1 MCIFLFLTTSKSKTW
16 TKCLTV
22 FYFKVFK
29 FYLELIESLLCL
41 LVVDDKF
48 NGFDV
53 SVCHNKN
60 DALILV
66 IPKISASLSDKK
78 RHLNGLYCVSCYS
91 VPKTGRQR
99 IYNHFCSFSELKKSL
114 HRHLFLKSGARLAIM
129 PKELKGFPYRISF
142 KVLQIYGN
150 NFIRAPFA
158 WDCRKVRQLP
168 RRPRR
173 RLCLR
178 AQLKL

>member
-1 MCIFLFLTTSKSKTW
+1 M
-16 TKCLTV
+16 

-29 FYLELIESLLCL
+29 FYFELIESLLCL

-48 NGFDV
+48 NGFNV

-66 IPKISASLSDKK
+66 FPKISASLSDKK

-129 PKELKGFPYRISF
+129 PKELKGLPYRISF
-142 KVLQIYGN
+142 KILQIYGN

>member
-1 MCIFLFLTTSKSKTW
+1 MSKTW

-22 FYFKVFK
+22 CSAFYYQGFKSYFE
-29 FYLELIESLLCL
+29 FLEFLLRL

-66 IPKISASLSDKK
+66 FPKISASLSDKK
-78 RHLNGLYCVSCYS
+78 RHLNGLNCVSCYY

-99 IYNHFCSFSELKKSL
+99 NLNRRRILCRFSSASCYYTPITGRQRSYNGNRLSSALELIL
-114 HRHLFLKSGARLAIM
+114 PRHRFLKSGARLGIM
-129 PKELKGFPYRISF
+129 PKELKGLPYRISL
-142 KVLQIYGN
+142 KVLQIYGKI
-150 NFIRAPFA
+150 FIRAPF
-158 WDCRKVRQLP
+158 P
-168 RRPRR
+168 
-173 RLCLR
+173 
-178 AQLKL
+178 

>member
-1 MCIFLFLTTSKSKTW
+1 MVCIFLFSTTSKSKTW

-22 FYFKVFK
+22 FYFQVFK
-29 FYLELIESLLCL
+29 FYFELIESLLRL

-99 IYNHFCSFSELKKSL
+99 IYNHFCSFYEWKKSL
-114 HRHLFLKSGARLAIM
+114 HRHQFLKSGARLAIM
-129 PKELKGFPYRISF
+129 PKELKGLPYRISF
-142 KVLQIYGN
+142 KILQIYGN

-158 WDCRKVRQLP
+158 
-168 RRPRR
+168 
-173 RLCLR
+173 
-178 AQLKL
+178 